1 MISREVA
8 WRVFAGEFNASTLEI
23 KGEGDRSPS
32 YVVTPLG
39 ALINRLFVVG
49 VLTDSENIGTEDE
62 PLWRGRISDP
72 TGIFYVSAG
81 QYQPEAAMAISKID
95 PPAFVAVVGKARTY
109 SPEEGTLYV
118 SVRPES
124 VKVVDEAIRDYWV
137 LDTCRQTLKRID
149 ALSDALEMESPSIE
163 ELVRLGHDEP
173 LAEGVVSSLN
183 HYIGLN
189 LDVYREMVV
198 DALKYLLPEY
208 EMEMEVPSDIGGPEE
223 IELDDAPIADE
234 ELDREDVVLGII
246 DRLDSSGKGAP
257 WDEILDDAER
267 EGIDR
272 TELEEITN
280 SLLDKGLIYEP
291 VLGKMKR
298 I

>member
-1 MISREVA
+1 MSREVA
-8 WRVFAGEFNASTLEI
+8 WRIFAGEFNASSLEI

-32 YVVTPLG
+32 YVVSPLG
-39 ALINRLFVVG
+39 AIVNRMFVVG
-49 VLTDSENIGTEDE
+49 VLTDSENIGTDDE

-81 QYQPEAAMAISKID
+81 QYQPEAAIAISKID

-118 SVRPES
+118 SIRPENIR
-124 VKVVDEAIRDYWV
+124 VVDEAIRDYWV

-149 ALSDALEMESPSIE
+149 ALADALEMESPSVD
-163 ELVRLGHDEP
+163 ELVNLGHDP
-173 LAEGVVSSLN
+173 NLSEGVIKSLG
-183 HYIGLN
+183 HYMGLN
-189 LDVYREMVV
+189 LESYREMVI

-208 EMEMEVPSDIGGPEE
+208 EMEMEIPTDVSGPEE
-223 IELDDAPIADE
+223 IELDEEIEDE
-234 ELDREDVVLGII
+234 EFNQEDVILRII

-257 WDEILDDAER
+257 WDEIVDEAGK
-267 EGIDR
+267 EGIER
-272 TELEEITN
+272 TELEELTN

-291 VLGKMKR
+291 VLGKMKM

>member
-1 MISREVA
+1 MSREVA
-8 WRVFAGEFNASTLEI
+8 WRIFAGEFNASSLEI

-39 ALINRLFVVG
+39 AMVNRMFVVG
-49 VLTDSENIGTEDE
+49 VLTDSENIGTDDE

-72 TGIFYVSAG
+72 TGIFYISAG

-109 SPEEGTLYV
+109 SPEEGTLYL
-118 SVRPES
+118 SIRPENIR
-124 VKVVDEAIRDYWV
+124 VVDEAIRDYWV

-149 ALSDALEMESPSIE
+149 ALADALEMESPSVD
-163 ELVRLGHDEP
+163 ELVNLGHDP
-173 LAEGVVSSLN
+173 NLSEGVIKNLG
-183 HYIGLN
+183 HYMGLN
-189 LDVYREMVV
+189 LESYREMVI

-208 EMEMEVPSDIGGPEE
+208 EMEMEIPTDVSGPEE
-223 IELDDAPIADE
+223 IELDEEIEDE
-234 ELDREDVVLGII
+234 EFNKEDIILRII

-257 WDEILDDAER
+257 WDEIVDEAGK

-272 TELEEITN
+272 TELEELTN

>member
-149 ALSDALEMESPSIE
+149 ALSDALEMESPSVE

-189 LDVYREMVV
+189 LYVYREMVV

-208 EMEMEVPSDIGGPEE
+208 EMEIELPSDMGGPEE

-257 WDEILDDAER
+257 WDEILDDAES

>member
-8 WRVFAGEFNASTLEI
+8 WRIFAGEFNASTLEI

-39 ALINRLFVVG
+39 AMVNRMFVVG

-72 TGIFYVSAG
+72 SGIFYISAG
-81 QYQPEAAMAISKID
+81 QYQPEAAMAISRID

-109 SPEEGTLYV
+109 SPDEGTLYV
-118 SVRPES
+118 SIRPES
-124 VKVVDEAIRDYWV
+124 IRVVDEAIRDYWV

-149 ALSDALEMESPSIE
+149 ALADALDMESPSVE
-163 ELVRLGHDEP
+163 EMAHLGHDP
-173 LAEGVVSSLN
+173 NLSEGVINSVG
-183 HYIGLN
+183 HYMGLN
-189 LDVYREMVV
+189 LDTYREMVI

-208 EMEMEVPSDIGGPEE
+208 EMEMEIPREVSGPEE
-223 IELDDAPIADE
+223 IELDEEVEDE
-234 ELDREDVVLGII
+234 ELNQEDIVLGII

-257 WDEILDDAER
+257 WDEIVDEAGK

-272 TELEEITN
+272 TELEELTN

>member
-8 WRVFAGEFNASTLEI
+8 WRIFAGEFNASTLEI
-23 KGEGDRSPS
+23 KGEGERSPS

-72 TGIFYVSAG
+72 SGIFYVSAG

-118 SVRPES
+118 SIRPES
-124 VKVVDEAIRDYWV
+124 IKVVDEAIRDYWV
-137 LDTCRQTLKRID
+137 LDTCRQTFKRID
-149 ALSDALEMESPSIE
+149 ALTDAMEMESPSVE
-163 ELVRLGHDEP
+163 ELVHLGHDKT
-173 LAEGVVSSLN
+173 LAEGVVRSLN

-208 EMEMEVPSDIGGPEE
+208 EMEMEMPSDTSGPEE
-223 IELDDAPIADE
+223 IELDDVPIADE

-257 WDEILDDAER
+257 WDEILDDAEK

>member
-149 ALSDALEMESPSIE
+149 ALSDGLEMESPSVE

>member
-149 ALSDALEMESPSIE
+149 ALSDGLEMESPSVE

-223 IELDDAPIADE
+223 IELNDAPIADE

>member
-8 WRVFAGEFNASTLEI
+8 WRIFAGEFNASTLEI
-23 KGEGDRSPS
+23 KGEGDRAPS

-39 ALINRLFVVG
+39 AMTNRIFVVG

-72 TGIFYVSAG
+72 SGIFYVSAG

-118 SVRPES
+118 SIRPES
-124 VKVVDEAIRDYWV
+124 IRVVDEAIRDYWV

-149 ALSDALEMESPSIE
+149 ALADALDMESPSVE
-163 ELVRLGHDEP
+163 EMVRLGHDP
-173 LAEGVVSSLN
+173 GLSEGVIKSID
-183 HYIGLN
+183 HYTGLN
-189 LDVYREMVV
+189 LDTYREMVV

-208 EMEMEVPSDIGGPEE
+208 EMEMEIPTEVSGPEE
-223 IELDDAPIADE
+223 IELDEEVGDE
-234 ELDREDVVLGII
+234 ELNKEDIVLGII

-257 WDEILDDAER
+257 WDEIVDEAGKM
-267 EGIDR
+267 GIER
-272 TELEEITN
+272 TELEEFTN

>member
-8 WRVFAGEFNASTLEI
+8 WRIFAGEFNASTLEI
-23 KGEGDRSPS
+23 KGEGDRAPS

-39 ALINRLFVVG
+39 AMVNRMFVVG

-72 TGIFYVSAG
+72 SGIFYVSAG
-81 QYQPEAAMAISKID
+81 QYQPEAAIAISKID

-118 SVRPES
+118 SIRPES
-124 VKVVDEAIRDYWV
+124 IRVVDEAIRDYWV
-137 LDTCRQTLKRID
+137 LDACRQTLKRID
-149 ALSDALEMESPSIE
+149 ALADALEMESPSVE
-163 ELVRLGHDEP
+163 EMVQLGHDP
-173 LAEGVVSSLN
+173 SLSEGVVKSIG
-183 HYIGLN
+183 HYMGLN
-189 LDVYREMVV
+189 LDTYREMVI
-198 DALKYLLPEY
+198 DSLKYLLPEY
-208 EMEMEVPSDIGGPEE
+208 EMEMEIPTEVSGPEE
-223 IELDDAPIADE
+223 IELDEEVTDE
-234 ELDREDVVLGII
+234 ELNHEDIVLGII

-257 WDEILDDAER
+257 WDEIVDEAGK

-272 TELEEITN
+272 TELEEFTN